1 MTVRPVPIMVLKVYT
16 ALLILLL
23 SHYRIMS
30 NIDFELL
37 AVWTECVST
46 LLFAK
51 GGEEREQFLQRCSF
65 HVNAVFTF

>member
-1 MTVRPVPIMVLKVYT
+1 
-16 ALLILLL
+16 
-23 SHYRIMS
+23 MS